1 LWVSEHITSGVQL
14 ARGGRIPVYD
24 DLVRA
29 LRAVATAIAEEV
41 RRAEE
46 LAEVARRIRELSP
59 ERVYVFFN
67 TRTMLKLLRKMPG

>member
-1 LWVSEHITSGVQL
+1 MWVSEHITSGVQL